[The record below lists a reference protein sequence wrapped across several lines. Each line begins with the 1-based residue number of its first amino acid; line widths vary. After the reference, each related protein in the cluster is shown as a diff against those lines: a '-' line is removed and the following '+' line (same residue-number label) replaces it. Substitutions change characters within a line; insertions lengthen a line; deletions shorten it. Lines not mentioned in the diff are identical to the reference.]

1 MTMVT
6 DTPSCL
12 RFLCRKSA
20 GENELATHC
29 YLSPQAK
36 KKRKKIRT
44 EVLHFF
50 DILKCQ
56 ERETSEG
63 GKERG

>member
-1 MTMVT
+1 MVT

-12 RFLCRKSA
+12 RFLYRKSA

-36 KKRKKIRT
+36 KKEKKSGQRSFTFLI
-44 EVLHFF
+44 
-50 DILKCQ
+50 
-56 ERETSEG
+56 S
-63 GKERG
+63 